1 MTPDQSA
8 QTPST
13 FSLTPY
19 SGPWTEAEAAHLLR
33 RTMFG
38 PTYQQIQAAVAAG
51 MNATLSTLLT
61 IPPLN
66 PPVAWDSD
74 EAVVPQGQ
82 TWVNSVYPS
91 GDTQPTENARKRSLV
106 TWLMQRINTEQVSI
120 AEKMCLFWQ
129 NHFACE
135 AAFDSRATY
144 NYLMLI
150 RQHALGNFKQLVKDM
165 TIDPTMLLFLDGNTN
180 TVNNPNEN
188 YSRELLEL
196 YTIGKGLQVSTG
208 DYTTYTEGDVAE
220 GAKILTGWKIEGL
233 RSDTITSPYSVF
245 VSNRHDQTNKTLSAR
260 LGNAVI
266 TANGA
271 QEYSDY
277 IDVIFAQPNFAEYIC
292 KKIYRY
298 YVNFDLTPT
307 VMSDVIADMVQTLVS
322 NNFNV
327 LPVMQQLL
335 SSAHFYDMAVRGS
348 IIRSPLEMF
357 FGMYNATGSVP
368 GYDLET
374 NHKIWLRIHWSAD
387 AAGQDYLAPPNVG
400 GWPAYY
406 QAPSFSRLWVSS
418 SNLKLR
424 FDFAAWQ
431 TSWGGFTVNGNPFGV
446 DVLNYL
452 ANLPQPDDPVAIV
465 EHSCVVFCPKPVPQL
480 DKLVLKSILCNGL
493 PDFEWTVQYNDYIA
507 NPGDPVY
514 SDPVRRQ
521 LAYMLTR
528 LFKFPQFQTF

>member
-1 MTPDQSA
+1 MSPNQTA

-13 FSLTPY
+13 FSLSPY
-19 SGPWTEAEAAHLLR
+19 TGPWTEAEAAHLLR

-38 PTYQQIQAAVAAG
+38 PTYQQIQTAVANG
-51 MNATLSTLLT
+51 MSATLNTLLT
-61 IPPLN
+61 IPTLS
-66 PPVAWDSD
+66 PPVTWDPD

-91 GDTQPTENARKRSLV
+91 NDTQPTENARLRSLASWV
-106 TWLMQRINTEQVSI
+106 IERLNTEQVSI

-165 TIDPTMLLFLDGNTN
+165 TIDPTMLIFLDGYS
-180 TVNNPNEN
+180 NNVYSPNEN

-196 YTIGKGLQVSTG
+196 YSIGKGPQVSTG
-208 DYTTYTEGDVAE
+208 DYTSYTEGDVAA
-220 GAKILTGWKIEGL
+220 GAKILTGWYIEGL
-233 RSDTITSPYSVF
+233 RSDTVTTPYAVF
-245 VSNRHDQTNKTLSAR
+245 ENTLHDQTTKTLSAR
-260 LGNAVI
+260 LGNAVVN
-266 TANGA
+266 ANGA

-277 IDVIFAQPNFAEYIC
+277 IDIIFSQPDIAKHIC
-292 KKIYRY
+292 KKLYRY
-298 YVNFDLTPT
+298 FVNFDITPT
-307 VMSDVIADMVQTLVS
+307 VMTDIIDDMAQTLVS

-348 IIRSPLEMF
+348 IIRSPLDMF
-357 FGMYNATGSVP
+357 FAMYNATGSVP
-368 GYDLET
+368 AYDMAT
-374 NHKIWLRIHWSAD
+374 NGEIWLNIYWIAG

-424 FDFAAWQ
+424 FDFAGWQ
-431 TSWGGFTVNGNPFGV
+431 TAWGGFNINGNPFSV
-446 DVLNYL
+446 DTLNYL

-465 EHSCVVFCPKPVPQL
+465 EHSCVVFCPKPVSQM
-480 DKLVLKSILCNGL
+480 DKLVLKTILCNGL
-493 PDFEWTVQYNDYIA
+493 PDFEWTIQYNDYVA
-507 NPGDPVY
+507 NPGDETY
-514 SDPVRRQ
+514 ADPVRRQ
-521 LAYMLTR
+521 VALMLMR